1 MLLLSLSSLP
11 LSSLASTFIWCIPSH
26 HNGAFVRLR
35 SKYPRT
41 SNIPLIN
48 SNLVRLFL
56 QNVFSGVTSIPD
68 VYPGD
73 PLTLDLFVDKAIHV
87 SHVDLLRQGGNYE
100 EKTTSWISSETKKK
114 YLTSTYEYILS
125 ARSSH
130 SKKQL
135 VVMVESIP
143 KSTEADI
150 KLEILSPQNTII
162 TEWFDDERYIGE
174 VVDKE
179 LSSILKSN
187 TDTIMYSKNTGTIF
201 FMKWIEPNDEY
212 KISLKYKISWPY
224 DKKIQIY

>member
-1 MLLLSLSSLP
+1 M
-11 LSSLASTFIWCIPSH
+11 
-26 HNGAFVRLR
+26 
-35 SKYPRT
+35 
-41 SNIPLIN
+41 
-48 SNLVRLFL
+48 
-56 QNVFSGVTSIPD
+56 QNVFSGITWIPD

-87 SHVDLLRQGGNYE
+87 NHIDLLHQGGNYE
-100 EKTTSWISSETKKK
+100 EKATSWISSETKTK
-114 YLTSTYEYILS
+114 YLTRTYEYILS

-150 KLEILSPQNTII
+150 KLEILSPKTTII
-162 TEWFDDERYIGE
+162 TEWVDDERYIGE
-174 VVDKE
+174 IVDKE
-179 LSSILKSN
+179 LSNTLKSDK
-187 TDTIMYSKNTGTIF
+187 DTIMYSKNTGTIF

-212 KISLKYKISWPY
+212 KISLKYSIQWPF